1 MIYHWFQNSVWKVVK
16 IAKTSNLKS
25 AVKSQSITTVH
36 NFTQCVERIL
46 NKIALPVNKTYAGL
60 KSMLQRFRIYFA

>member
-1 MIYHWFQNSVWKVVK
+1 MYTVKKYFQE
-16 IAKTSNLKS
+16 AKTLTKYEVIFTFYPLN
-25 AVKSQSITTVH
+25 SQR
-36 NFTQCVERIL
+36 VERIL